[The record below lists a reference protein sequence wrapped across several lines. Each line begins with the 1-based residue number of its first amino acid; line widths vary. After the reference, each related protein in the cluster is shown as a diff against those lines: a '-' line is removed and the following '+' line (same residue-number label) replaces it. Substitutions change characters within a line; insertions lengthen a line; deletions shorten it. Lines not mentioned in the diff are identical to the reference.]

1 MQAGLVFR
9 RATRIYRIIV
19 FDIIKL
25 YVLYCC
31 FLFFFSELRTINGRF
46 ISCKQL
52 TPFQLFTA
60 HCVEKKQMLFF

>member
-25 YVLYCC
+25 YVLYLYCC
-31 FLFFFSELRTINGRF
+31 FFSELHTINGRF